1 MKVKTPLVLIFTT
14 YFVKY
19 ISLCVRVR
27 VRVRARACVCVCV
40 CVCTPTRVDDHVSV
54 EVVGQIELLATAG
67 VGTNLGPPLPVY
79 EVHMVLQ
86 VRGTTA
92 RGRKEKER
100 VEGQ

>member
-27 VRVRARACVCVCV
+27 VRVRARACVCVCA
-40 CVCTPTRVDDHVSV
+40 CTPTRVDDHVSV